1 MTQVLAIAK
10 NTYLQTLRHS
20 LFGVIVLITMGCL
33 AISPFV
39 TGWTLDDDNKMLR
52 DIGLSTLLIQGL
64 FLGCLAASSVINTE
78 IDDKTALTAVAKPV
92 SRFAFVLGKYFGIL
106 LVLATAHFLAG
117 IAFFMAM
124 RHGVLQSAVET
135 SDLTVVI
142 LGLGMFLLL
151 IVAATALNYTYEY
164 RFLPTLL
171 TLAIPFMGLSSLVL
185 LVVDRDWKIQS
196 YEVTQTMDNL
206 PAEATDPAVFR
217 GIIEFRPLL
226 GDQQLVGHRGHL
238 VRKIWQGP
246 LSDSDERYLAG
257 LSDSLQWK
265 KDVGF
270 LAQNA
275 RKLQG
280 LEIFKAALLVYGA
293 LLMLAGL
300 AVAASTRLG
309 MMSTFLIC
317 LIILGAGLSVDQIL
331 NPAPGETV
339 PGWVQQSTRLLPHFQ
354 FFWMVDA
361 LSEYRVIPWSYVGWA
376 MGYACLFGVGV
387 IFLGAAFFETREVG

>member
-1 MTQVLAIAK
+1 MSQVLAIAK

-20 LFGVIVLITMGCL
+20 LFGVVVLITMGCL
-33 AISPFV
+33 AISPAV

-64 FLGCLAASSVINTE
+64 FLACLAASGTISTE

-92 SRFAFVLGKYFGIL
+92 SRFAFVLGKYLGIL
-106 LVLATAHFLAG
+106 LVLATAHYLAG

-124 RHGVLQSAVET
+124 RHGVLQTAVET
-135 SDLTVVI
+135 SDLTVIIFGV
-142 LGLGMFLLL
+142 GVFLLL
-151 IVAATALNYTYEY
+151 IIAATVLNYAYEY

-171 TLAIPFMGLSSLVL
+171 TLAIPFLGLSSLVL
-185 LVVDRDWKIQS
+185 LVIDRDWKLQS
-196 YEVTQTMDNL
+196 YEITQTMDNL
-206 PAEATDPAVFR
+206 PPEAADPAAFR
-217 GIIEFRPLL
+217 GLITFRPLP
-226 GDQQLVGHRGHL
+226 GHQQLPGHRGLL

-246 LSDSDERYLAG
+246 LSEADQHYLEG
-257 LSDSLQWK
+257 LSPSLQWK

-280 LEIFKAALLVYGA
+280 FEIFKAALLVYGT
-293 LLMLAGL
+293 LLVLAGL
-300 AVAASTRLG
+300 AVAVSTRLG
-309 MMSTFLIC
+309 MMSTFLVC
-317 LIILGAGLSVDQIL
+317 LIVLGVGLSIDQIL

-339 PGWVQQSTRLLPHFQ
+339 PDWLRQTTRILPHFQ

-361 LSEYRVIPWSYVGWA
+361 LSEYRVIPWSYVGYA
-376 MGYACLFGVGV
+376 LGYAAV
-387 IFLGAAFFETREVG
+387 LGLAATFAAAALFETREVG